1 MIDRMK
7 RIIWEYHNGNITVT
21 VTSVDDD
28 DYMIEVFGEMG
39 RQMCLR
45 LHGKNAIKMANAI
58 MDDVMGVKVD

>member
-1 MIDRMK
+1 MK

-28 DYMIEVFGEMG
+28 YMIEVFGEMG

-45 LHGKNAIKMANAI
+45 LNEKNAIKMANAI

>member
-1 MIDRMK
+1 MK

-28 DYMIEVFGEMG
+28 DYMIEVFGETG

-45 LHGKNAIKMANAI
+45 LNEKNAIKMANAI
-58 MDDVMGVKVD
+58 MDDVMGVREE

>member
-1 MIDRMK
+1 MK
-7 RIIWEYHNGNITVT
+7 RIIWEYHNGNITISVT
-21 VTSVDDD
+21 NIDD

-45 LHGKNAIKMANAI
+45 LHEKNAIKMANAI

>member
-28 DYMIEVFGEMG
+28 YMIEVFGEMG

-45 LHGKNAIKMANAI
+45 LHDKNAIKMANAI

>member
-7 RIIWEYHNGNITVT
+7 RIIWEYHNGNITISVT
-21 VTSVDDD
+21 NIDE

-45 LHGKNAIKMANAI
+45 LHKKDIRLMTEAI
-58 MDDVMGVKVD
+58 MSDVNAVKVD

>member
-1 MIDRMK
+1 
-7 RIIWEYHNGNITVT
+7 VT

-45 LHGKNAIKMANAI
+45 LHEKNAIKMANAI
-58 MDDVMGVKVD
+58 MDDVIGVREE